1 MCSAL
6 LLLPRRLQP
15 TRRYQKTRNGGE
27 ERFGIRRRSRF
38 LEIGGIGGERAGK
51 FEREEIEGGSQL
63 CLCAAEGGGGG
74 AGIL

>member
-6 LLLPRRLQP
+6 LLLLRRLQP
-15 TRRYQKTRNGGE
+15 TRRCVSYQKTRNGGE

-38 LEIGGIGGERAGK
+38 LEIGGIGGERTGK

-63 CLCAAEGGGGG
+63 
-74 AGIL
+74 